1 MWCKTAV
8 IEAYATAISKV
19 MQLMESVVVDRVLPI
34 SLNRYAV
41 PALPSACPFASQ
53 GVAAV
58 VDRSSLSGHFG

>member
-1 MWCKTAV
+1 
-8 IEAYATAISKV
+8 
-19 MQLMESVVVDRVLPI
+19 MESVVVDRVLPI